1 MTSAQQYYDGLVQ
14 QGHDAAM
21 ALSYTQQH
29 YPDFSAEIP
38 APEPTPQPM
47 TVAPAAPVVANVTAV
62 APSSGGWAIQTADF
76 GLFFTKI
83 LAALLTM
90 ITFGFGYPWAKT
102 MVFGKWASKV
112 RIDGRSI
119 RYTGTGVGLFG
130 VWVKVFLLSIITI
143 GIYYLFWGKKAVP
156 KYVDAH
162 LEWA

>member
-62 APSSGGWAIQTADF
+62 GKFCETSFEKDGPDN
-76 GLFFTKI
+76 I
-83 LAALLTM
+83 LNVLYGRTSL
-90 ITFGFGYPWAKT
+90 ITSVKNLEDE
-102 MVFGKWASKV
+102 
-112 RIDGRSI
+112 ISI
-119 RYTGTGVGLFG
+119 PFEQ
-130 VWVKVFLLSIITI
+130 IIT
-143 GIYYLFWGKKAVP
+143 L
-156 KYVDAH
+156 
-162 LEWA
+162 